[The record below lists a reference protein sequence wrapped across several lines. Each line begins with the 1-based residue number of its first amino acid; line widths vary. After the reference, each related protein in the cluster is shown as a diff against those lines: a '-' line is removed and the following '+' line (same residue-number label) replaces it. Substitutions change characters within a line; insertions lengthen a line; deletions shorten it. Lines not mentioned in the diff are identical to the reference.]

1 MQRPDLRCRTLP
13 FVFFCAGLLGG
24 CAPNPHASRPGP
36 DASRVDDD
44 SGMLVVP
51 TDPSRPLPE
60 AGSPP
65 MGDAARDAGS
75 TRSEAGAK
83 DARVDPPA
91 VPDAGAAPGGS
102 ACTAHTYKLCED
114 FESATVGALP
124 AGWTIAA
131 GWDKG
136 TPAVTDAEHHGG
148 TKALHGAIA
157 ISGQPRVSRSLTG
170 LGASAGKHWG
180 RIFYKVKS
188 PASLPES
195 GVIHGTLVGL
205 KGSTESRVVDT
216 VVNTQGKHQ
225 FLYNVPDDSC
235 CKGSSYDYAS
245 YDGRW
250 HCAEWYVDA
259 DTQTFR
265 FFFEGT
271 EVKSIGFSYGAD
283 KRLTSSPTA
292 QWSSAGSTIRC
303 PSSLTTR
310 PGSTISRSTISRL
323 AASKRRSATE
333 LWRCTRHQLLGALA
347 VDHFEA
353 PRGALVHGDVTIF
366 DVEPPAAQVQLAR
379 GHVLAHERI
388 GHQVLHLHE
397 HVEL

>member
-1 MQRPDLRCRTLP
+1 MQRPKLRCRALP
-13 FVFFCAGLLGG
+13 FLVVCTCLFG
-24 CAPNPHASRPGP
+24 CAPSQPDRRAQL
-36 DASRVDDD
+36 DASLGSDA
-44 SGMLVVP
+44 SGMSVAP
-51 TDPSRPLPE
+51 RDAARPPLD
-60 AGSPP
+60 AGSSP
-65 MGDAARDAGS
+65 AAEAVRDAGS
-75 TRSEAGAK
+75 TRSEAGAQ
-83 DARVDPPA
+83 DARVDQA
-91 VPDAGAAPGGS
+91 APDAGEAQAGAGCAAH
-102 ACTAHTYKLCED
+102 AYKLCED
-114 FESATVGALP
+114 FESAAVGALP

-148 TKALHGAIA
+148 EKALHGAIA
-157 ISGQPRVSRSLTG
+157 ISGQPRASRSLTA

-271 EVKSIGFSYGAD
+271 EVKSIGFSHGAD
-283 KRLTSSPTA
+283 KKAHIEPY
-292 QWSSAGSTIRC
+292 SAVVVGWINYQMPKPPYYETWFDD
-303 PSSLTTR
+303 
-310 PGSTISRSTISRL
+310 L
-323 AASKRRSATE
+323 AIDDK
-333 LWRCTRHQLLGALA
+333 
-347 VDHFEA
+347 
-353 PRGALVHGDVTIF
+353 
-366 DVEPPAAQVQLAR
+366 QV
-379 GHVLAHERI
+379 GCE
-388 GHQVLHLHE
+388 
-397 HVEL
+397 